1 MSSLFSGVP
10 RPFQGHYNR
19 DKGITFWWLIDHRG
33 IWFRA
38 AEIAAN
44 TGLNLNSLLVLL
56 PKWAGPGWHKLRRQ
70 KIRGYW
76 CYTIT
81 PKGYYWF
88 QRWHRMMPLAEWKR
102 QIDQWQSDQRKLKE
116 TETTGGAWYQDEAG
130 HWRFKSNT

>member
-1 MSSLFSGVP
+1 MVSLLPGVP
-10 RPFQGHYNR
+10 RPFSGHYNR
-19 DKGITFWWLIDHRG
+19 TKAITFWWLIDHRG

-38 AEIAAN
+38 AEIADN

-56 PKWAGPGWHKLRRQ
+56 PRWAGPGWHKLKRC

-88 QRWHRMMPLAEWKR
+88 QRWHGMMPLKKWKAE
-102 QIDQWQSDQRKLKE
+102 IDQGKVDQAKLKE
-116 TETTGGAWYQDEAG
+116 TESCEKHSIDMKL
-130 HWRFKSNT
+130 RS